1 MRPEVPGKDRWVGKS
16 TKGTCQVGDT
26 EVAKI
31 WVQAREGGVCTVGM
45 GYVMVYQDENV
56 QRLYWPQS

>member
-1 MRPEVPGKDRWVGKS
+1 MGKS